1 MEKIMQAELDR
12 RTLLKSVAMAAASSG
27 GGGAAA
33 AQGVQHSTGVER
45 PKTPAPVGA
54 TDSHIHVYDSRFPIA
69 ANATL
74 RPPDASVGEYRLL
87 QQRLGTSRVVVV
99 QPSTYGTDNSCTLD
113 AVAQLGLTVA
123 RAVAVVD
130 TSVTDAELKRL
141 DANGVRAIRFNV
153 VMKGGT
159 TTIDMLEPLSKRV
172 HELGWHVQIHMT
184 ADQIAQS
191 EDLFARLASPIL
203 FDHRGHVPVEAG
215 TNHPAFAVMRRL
227 LDAGRAWVKLSSV
240 YQDSKIGA
248 PTYADTTPVAKAFV
262 QSAPERVV
270 WGTDWPHPTEKAD
283 DKPDDSILFDLLA
296 EWAPDAALR
305 QRILVDNPVELF
317 GFPRQG

>member
-12 RTLLKSVAMAAASSG
+12 RTLLKSAAMAAAGSG
-27 GGGAAA
+27 GAGAAA
-33 AQGVQHSTGVER
+33 AEGVQHSAGTER
-45 PKTPAPVGA
+45 PKTPAPAGA

-74 RPPDASVGEYRLL
+74 RPPDAGVGEYRLL

-113 AVAQLGLTVA
+113 AVAQLGLTIA
-123 RAVAVVD
+123 RAVAVID
-130 TSVTDAELKRL
+130 TSVTDAELRRL
-141 DANGVRAIRFNV
+141 DAHGVRAIRFNV

-172 HELGWHVQIHMT
+172 NELGWHVQIHMT

-191 EDLFARLASPIL
+191 EDLFGRLASPIL
-203 FDHRGHVPVEAG
+203 FDHRGHVPPEAG
-215 TNHPAFAVMRRL
+215 TGHPSYKVMRKL
-227 LDAGRAWVKLSSV
+227 LDAGRAWIKLSSV
-240 YQDSKIGA
+240 YQDSKIGP

-270 WGTDWPHPTEKAD
+270 WGSDWPHPTEKAG

-296 EWAPDAALR
+296 EWAPEAAQR
-305 QRILVDNPVELF
+305 QRILVDNPAELF
-317 GFPRQG
+317 GFARSR